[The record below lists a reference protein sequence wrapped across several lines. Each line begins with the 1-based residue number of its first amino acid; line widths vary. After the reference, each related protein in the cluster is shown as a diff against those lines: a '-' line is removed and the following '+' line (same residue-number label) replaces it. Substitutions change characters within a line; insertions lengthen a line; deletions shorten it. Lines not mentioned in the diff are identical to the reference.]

1 MLLFLRVCLG
11 WNQRQEDVCYL
22 GTACQADSRKAI
34 LWARIHAPARQ
45 SLHHHLLQRLLP
57 RRFARMRI
65 KREDIFSRSSTL
77 RLRLAY
83 RVRCEHLSP
92 SSRLQ
97 PQELSKAHRHRQYS
111 IGLPLN
117 LLSFSL
123 TCIEH
128 HSGTRKRLGFA
139 SKGQAVSDFCRESY
153 CTKFSSPRDHEEPI
167 YIISTTHSTF
177 VGQQVQKSL
186 YPGFTRSWN
195 DLTSSS
201 YVTG

>member
-1 MLLFLRVCLG
+1 MIFGLSFSLALVIFLISVLLFLRVCLG

-128 HSGTRKRLGFA
+128 HSGTRNALVLLRKDKLCRTSAGSHIARNFLVLG
-139 SKGQAVSDFCRESY
+139 
-153 CTKFSSPRDHEEPI
+153 I
-167 YIISTTHSTF
+167 
-177 VGQQVQKSL
+177 
-186 YPGFTRSWN
+186 TRSR
-195 DLTSSS
+195 
-201 YVTG
+201 YI